1 MNIIFLFAFSL
12 IAFSTYSQ
20 KADSLKYCLTLDHVG
35 IGGYDPVSYLK
46 SNKAIPGVASI
57 SARYDGVEYRF
68 TSLEN
73 KKEFL
78 KSPSKY
84 LPQFGG
90 WCSMTL
96 AMGRATTPKYDNF
109 LVKDGKLWLFE
120 RTLAVNGKELW
131 MTDPKGNAALAKTTY
146 KKHMASGS
154 PVK

>member
-1 MNIIFLFAFSL
+1 MKTILLFAFSL
-12 IAFSTYSQ
+12 IAVSAHCQ
-20 KADSLKYCLTLDHVG
+20 KADSLKYCLTSDQVG
-35 IGGYDPVSYLK
+35 IGGHDPVSYIK
-46 SNKAIPGVASI
+46 SNKSILGAGAIST
-57 SARYDGVEYRF
+57 RHDGVEYRF
-68 TSLEN
+68 VSLEN

-131 MTDPKGNAALAKTTY
+131 LTDPKGNSALAKTTY

-154 PVK
+154 AVK

>member
-1 MNIIFLFAFSL
+1 MKTILLFILSF
-12 IAFSTYSQ
+12 IAVSAHCQ
-20 KADSLKYCLTLDHVG
+20 KADSLKYCLTPNQVG

-46 SNKAIPGVASI
+46 SNKSVPGLASI
-57 SARYDGVEYRF
+57 STRHDGVEYLF
-68 TSLEN
+68 ASLEN
-73 KKEFL
+73 KNEFL
-78 KSPSKY
+78 KNPSKY

-120 RTLAVNGKELW
+120 RTVAVNGKELW
-131 MTDPKGNAALAKTTY
+131 LTDPKGNASLAKTTY

-154 PVK
+154 AVK